1 MNVLMP
7 QLGETVVEGTVAVW
21 HKQPG
26 DEVAKDEIL
35 ADVETDKT
43 AVEIPAPAAGVIE
56 SVLVPEGETVDV
68 GTVLAVIRGADSA
81 APGGLAQP
89 AGATAVTVPAA
100 GGSPRAGGVARRAGG

>member
-81 APGGLAQP
+81 APARLAEA
-89 AGATAVTVPAA
+89 AGATAVTVPA
-100 GGSPRAGGVARRAGG
+100 GDGPPRGRSLAPG